1 MDFRVQI
8 QKELFRRRYSNKT
21 IETYIGC
28 VERFFKWCGK
38 EPRGVTKKD
47 IREYLERYE
56 KNNASGNTI
65 NVILMALKFYFEQIL
80 HRRMWID
87 FKYTKNPKRLPEVL
101 TKRECI
107 DLFENIKNQKHML
120 MIKFMYSSGFRL
132 SELINL
138 KIKEIDFENDF
149 GYIRNGKGGKDRIF
163 ALSRLLKEEILKL
176 IQSERL
182 QNNDYLFRTT
192 RGDKYSSKT
201 VQEII
206 KKACKRAE
214 INKKVHPHT
223 LRHSFATHLIENG
236 YAVNEVQAMLGHKSP
251 ETSMIY
257 VHSASPNFIKIKSP
271 LDSLYVQS
279 SKT

>member
-1 MDFRVQI
+1 MFRYFSDLR
-8 QKELFRRRYSNKT
+8 LFK
-21 IETYIGC
+21 
-28 VERFFKWCGK
+28 
-38 EPRGVTKKD
+38 
-47 IREYLERYE
+47 
-56 KNNASGNTI
+56 
-65 NVILMALKFYFEQIL
+65 
-80 HRRMWID
+80 
-87 FKYTKNPKRLPEVL
+87 
-101 TKRECI
+101 
-107 DLFENIKNQKHML
+107 
-120 MIKFMYSSGFRL
+120 
-132 SELINL
+132 LINL

>member
-1 MDFRVQI
+1 M
-8 QKELFRRRYSNKT
+8 
-21 IETYIGC
+21 
-28 VERFFKWCGK
+28 
-38 EPRGVTKKD
+38 
-47 IREYLERYE
+47 
-56 KNNASGNTI
+56 
-65 NVILMALKFYFEQIL
+65 
-80 HRRMWID
+80 
-87 FKYTKNPKRLPEVL
+87 
-101 TKRECI
+101 
-107 DLFENIKNQKHML
+107 
-120 MIKFMYSSGFRL
+120 
-132 SELINL
+132 
-138 KIKEIDFENDF
+138 
-149 GYIRNGKGGKDRIF
+149 
-163 ALSRLLKEEILKL
+163 
-176 IQSERL
+176 
-182 QNNDYLFRTT
+182 FRTT